1 MTRPG
6 WYQRRY
12 YYKNF
17 KRGMDYEYK
26 FTSISSLALG
36 TLGGYLYGNFFIGLM
51 IFIGSMV
58 YHAFFLSLI
67 EPRLAS
73 FWGDGGI
80 GCFQLLAIRILRW
93 GLFLY
98 LAYAILSPKMK

>member
-1 MTRPG
+1 MARPG

-17 KRGMDYEYK
+17 KSGMDNEYR
-26 FTSISSLALG
+26 FTGISSLVLGALS
-36 TLGGYLYGNFFIGLM
+36 GYIYGNFFIGLV
-51 IFIGSMV
+51 IFLGSMV
-58 YHAFFLSLI
+58 YHSFFISLI

-93 GLFLY
+93 GLFFY
-98 LAYAILSPKMK
+98 LAYALLSPKIK